1 MKEQGEMMN
10 IRDIIYDNGQVD
22 IESDNFVIESNYTG
36 KYADLSSE
44 HEAEMVTMM
53 SDRPWKDVIAES
65 FKDHSPWL
73 YKIITDTG
81 RSLFLDVLDI
91 PKNGLYLDVGSG
103 WGQVC
108 IPLGRYGNSVA
119 LDLTYNRLNILKSI
133 ATQESVPLQYVQGN
147 FLSFPFL
154 EGIFDAIVF
163 NGSLEW
169 IGVGREEG
177 ASIREVQ
184 IEALKKAYR
193 LLKPGGMIYI
203 GIENSMG
210 LKYILGAADDHTG
223 LIHHTFL
230 EEKLAEVNFLTKTD
244 GEQLPSKTWSLEE
257 YKEMIGESGL
267 ELEKVYGCFP
277 DYKLIRQM
285 IDLRSI
291 NEVLKKGLPVLEHL
305 GTNGI
310 SFEKNNELNEIYKVL
325 SKNKIAQSFCPSY
338 GFILRKRS

>member
-1 MKEQGEMMN
+1 MMK
-10 IRDIIYDNGQVD
+10 IRDLINDNGQVE
-22 IESDNFVIESNYTG
+22 IESDYFVIERNYTG

-44 HEAEMVTMM
+44 KEVEMVSMM
-53 SDRPWKDVIAES
+53 SERPWRDVIAES
-65 FKDHSPWL
+65 FQDHSPWL

-133 ATQESVPLQYVQGN
+133 AIQESVSLQYVQGN
-147 FLSFPFL
+147 FLSFPFS
-154 EGIFDAIVF
+154 ESIFDTIIF

-169 IGVGREEG
+169 IGVGREVG
-177 ASIREVQ
+177 TSIRDVQ
-184 IEALKKAYR
+184 IEALKKANR

-203 GIENSMG
+203 GIENSIG

-223 LIHHTFL
+223 LINHTFL
-230 EEKLAEVNFLTKTD
+230 EEKLAEVNFQTKTA
-244 GEQLPSKTWSLEE
+244 GKQLPSKTWSLEE
-257 YKEMIGESGL
+257 YKDMISESGL

-291 NEVLKKGLPVLEHL
+291 NEELIKGSPVAEHV
-305 GTNGI
+305 GINGESI
-310 SFEKNNELNEIYKVL
+310 QQHFELNAIYKAL
-325 SKNKIAQSFCPSY
+325 AKNKAAQLFCPSY
-338 GFILRKRS
+338 ALIIRKRG